1 MPMRIPRRPFDQTVG
16 RLANLLM
23 ARRSMTFWRV
33 IAVSEKIKQG

>member
-23 ARRSMTFWRV
+23 ASKSMTFWRV
-33 IAVSEKIKQG
+33 IAAFEKSKQ